1 MNVIAPIM
9 TEPGGPAWRQTTF
22 YPFSLTSRLGRGTAR
37 RVEIDGA
44 PRVQSAR
51 FGDVSAVNAVATTDD
66 AGTSVFLVNRSVSDA
81 AELVIDLR
89 ELDAASLAVVES
101 WIVTDPDYRAA
112 NTLADPERVA
122 PGPLEVVR
130 QGDELRVSL
139 PAVSWA
145 VVRLG

>member
-1 MNVIAPIM
+1 MQHRRS
-9 TEPGGPAWRQTTF
+9 EPGGPAWRQTTF

-66 AGTSVFLVNRSVSDA
+66 AGTSVFFVNRSVSDA

-101 WIVTDPDYRAA
+101 WMITDADYRVA
-112 NTLADPERVA
+112 NPDRVR
-122 PGPLEVVR
+122 PQSLEVIR

-145 VVRLG
+145 VIRLTA